1 MVGDILKSQSTK
13 WKVAQS
19 GSFLSLFLFPF
30 FFVSFLNSGVAT
42 ILWPPDMKS
51 GFIGKDPD
59 AGKDGR
65 PKEKRAAEDKMVR

>member
-1 MVGDILKSQSTK
+1 MESSPE
-13 WKVAQS
+13 WKLLES
-19 GSFLSLFLFPF
+19 LSFSFF

-42 ILWPPDMKS
+42 RLWPPDMKS